1 MASAGKVSEG
11 ECESGDVFLRR
22 SALGELDSLLIG
34 YSSNLILVWL
44 FLVMLRLQNCC
55 AGSMLGS
62 SMSMDALPNLP
73 GVRRDPSS
81 LNPKLYREF
90 KASRQ
95 ASVESL
101 DGMVDSRAET
111 PAVEVENSLASYFE
125 NPERFGEFNKSLNFY
140 PSQGKAY
147 NDTSGRYSLRSQQAD
162 RLAHSRS
169 LPYCSLDN
177 APPFVVNDKRT
188 LRFYAYFEEEAPE
201 NLLETKRARLVEID
215 VGLADNAIQIT
226 EPAVLNSGLSQGK
239 ILKKHQVPKPLPN
252 GYTERGGPLASGE
265 IKETPIYTINDFYAG
280 AGVNIYNRVYY
291 IYDANEVTK
300 QYFASIG
307 KPFGDGRP
315 RSALYWD
322 PKLRPGNLRPKKVS
336 HKTIKNLGFYE
347 YERKVL
353 RFFGC
358 WDGSEQL
365 FGDEQNVRV
374 HYSLADNKIEVLPI
388 NVRNSG
394 RDKLSTLLKRT
405 VIMKKADSGDDLDF
419 PASYSRATTASG
431 TVSRPSSTLSFNDK
445 GKPVLE
451 PDRSYHWKDFYIGM
465 QLAVA
470 SLFIL
475 ITDADDFTREFYA
488 SKSVNLGPKIS
499 MPEPTYP
506 KLTTYIPPYN
516 PLYGSEE
523 DSLQTCKGSLAG
535 GGPVH
540 KDGAKAKL
548 FAGMTM
554 KFLCTLENPKPA
566 DETRRFML
574 TVYLEDDTVAIMEPE
589 QRNSGHKGGTF
600 LSRGKINMPDP
611 NNKGETRPFMPEDVT
626 VGAPLQIRSHRFL
639 VHDADEFTYR
649 FLEENPERFPLSDA
663 KLVKAKVQGSVD
675 KVRTIILS
683 TPGLASKTV
692 THDDL
697 QRIMQKAGVDLF
709 KQEVVVV
716 LRHLDPRRKNQVRM
730 TQVLKFL
737 TS

>member
-1 MASAGKVSEG
+1 
-11 ECESGDVFLRR
+11 
-22 SALGELDSLLIG
+22 
-34 YSSNLILVWL
+34 
-44 FLVMLRLQNCC
+44 
-55 AGSMLGS
+55 MLGS
-62 SMSMDALPNLP
+62 SMSMNALPNLP
-73 GVRRDPSS
+73 GVRRDISS
-81 LNPKLYREF
+81 LNPKVYRDF

-101 DGMVDSRAET
+101 DGVVDSRAET

-125 NPERFGEFNKSLNFY
+125 NPDRFNEFNKSLNFY

-147 NDTSGRYSLRSQQAD
+147 NDTAGRYSLRSQQAD
-162 RLAHSRS
+162 RLSHSRS
-169 LPYCSLDN
+169 LPYCSLEN

-215 VGLADNAIQIT
+215 ISVADNAIQIT

-239 ILKKHQVPKPLPN
+239 ILKKHPVPKPQPN
-252 GYTERGGPLASGE
+252 GYTERGGPLASGD
-265 IKETPIYTINDFYAG
+265 IKETPIYTVADFYPG
-280 AGVNIYNRVYY
+280 AGVNIYNRVYH
-291 IYDANEVTK
+291 IYDANQMTK
-300 QYFASIG
+300 AYLDSLG

-315 RSALYWD
+315 QSALYWD
-322 PKLRPGNLRPKKVS
+322 PKLRPGNLRSKKVV

-358 WDGSEQL
+358 WDGREEL
-365 FGDEQNVRV
+365 FGDEQTVRV

-394 RDKLSTLLKRT
+394 RDKLSRLLKRT
-405 VIMKKADSGDDLDF
+405 VIMKKHDSEEAMDF

-431 TVSRPSSTLSFNDK
+431 SVSRPTTTLSFNDK

-451 PDRSYHWKDFYIGM
+451 PTRPYHWKDFYIGM

-475 ITDADDFTREFYA
+475 IVDADDFTREFFR
-488 SKSVNLGPKIS
+488 SKNITLSPKIE
-499 MPEPTYP
+499 MPQPTYP
-506 KLTTYIPPYN
+506 KLTTFIPPYN

-535 GGPVH
+535 GGPLL

-548 FAGMTM
+548 FNGMTM
-554 KFLCTLENPKPA
+554 KFLCTMENPTPA
-566 DETRRFML
+566 DATRRFML
-574 TVYLEDDTVAIMEPE
+574 AVYLEDDTVAIIEPE

-611 NNKGETRPFMPEDVT
+611 YNKGETKPFMPEDVT

-649 FLEENPERFPLSDA
+649 FLEENPSRFPLSDA
-663 KLVKAKVQGSVD
+663 KLIRD
-675 KVRTIILS
+675 KVGGSGGSLDKIRTLIL
-683 TPGLASKTV
+683 TQPGLAAKIVSQE
-692 THDDL
+692 DI
-697 QRIMQKAGVDLF
+697 QRIFQKAGLNLF
-709 KQEVVVV
+709 KQEIVA
-716 LRHLDPRRKNQVRM
+716 LIRHLDPRRQNQVRM
-730 TQVLKFL
+730 TQMLKFL
-737 TS
+737 ST